1 MKSEAQKQ
9 CEMYIRPRKEIE
21 EKIRELEGIN
31 NSIEDGTVDYV
42 INDQEINVLKWVLSN
57 E

>member
-1 MKSEAQKQ
+1 MKSEAQKYR
-9 CEMYIRPRKEIE
+9 ELIARVKTR
-21 EKIRELEGIN
+21 IRELEGIN